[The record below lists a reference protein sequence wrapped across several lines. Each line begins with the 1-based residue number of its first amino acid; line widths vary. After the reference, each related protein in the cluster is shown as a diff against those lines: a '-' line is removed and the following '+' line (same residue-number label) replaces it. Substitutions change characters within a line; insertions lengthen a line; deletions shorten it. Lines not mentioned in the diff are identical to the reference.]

1 MVKRSIMLIGFLL
14 VLFLVGCGQ
23 SEVSKDL
30 QDYINNKLPELAKV
44 ETDAIRDYESV
55 TGNNFKNDEITYN
68 KLQDSVI
75 PKYRDFIEKLEA
87 IKPATKELQA
97 AHEIYIQAANKQ
109 YSAFLQ
115 MSDALE
121 KQDVGLLAQANDK
134 LAEGRK
140 GIRQW
145 QTEIEALA
153 KKHNVTF
160 QQK

>member
-1 MVKRSIMLIGFLL
+1 MSIGFLL
-14 VLFLVGCGQ
+14 ALFLVGCGQ

-30 QDYINNKLPELAKV
+30 VDYINNKLPELAKV
-44 ETDAIRDYESV
+44 ETDAVRDYESV
-55 TGNNFKNDEITYN
+55 SGKNFKNDEIMYN

-75 PKYRDFIEKLEA
+75 PKYRDFVGKLEA

-97 AHEIYIQAANKQ
+97 VHEIYIQAANKQ
-109 YSAFLQ
+109 YSAFVQ

-121 KQDVGLLAQANDK
+121 KQDAGLLAQANDK

-153 KKHNVTF
+153 KKNNVTF